1 MKGTHLTPGR
11 EGRTIDKIVIHHNG
25 GNLSID
31 QIWNVWQDREA
42 DVAAPPIFAA

>member
-1 MKGTHLTPGR
+1 
-11 EGRTIDKIVIHHNG
+11 VIHHNG

-42 DVAAPPIFAA
+42 DVAAPPILAA